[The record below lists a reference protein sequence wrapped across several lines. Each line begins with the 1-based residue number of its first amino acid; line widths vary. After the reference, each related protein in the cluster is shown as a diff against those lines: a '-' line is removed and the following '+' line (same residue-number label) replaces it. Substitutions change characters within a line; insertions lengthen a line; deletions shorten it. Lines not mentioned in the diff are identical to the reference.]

1 MKACD
6 DIAELMSEQIDGRLD
21 PAGRAVLRE
30 HLAQC
35 ARCRRDLESLQRTV
49 EVVRGAERT
58 RPPADLVA
66 RVRERVEA
74 GRRWSFSLVL
84 ARPDVRLALAASVV
98 LCVCLYS
105 VVRLGHRPEASCVV
119 AVPVARRA
127 APPVAAPQP
136 AAAPGAPANK
146 LADEVRPDPRRE
158 VASAAAEAPRDQ
170 AAGEYAFAQGRG
182 VPEADSKDFGA
193 AEAPAPSKAPMQ
205 EKAVGLAR
213 AAASSRAR
221 EEVVLRADS
230 DAEREAGRD
239 RGATG
244 DRIWASPSPAAK
256 PVPAVA
262 AKSER
267 DEPAAPEKVAA
278 EGGAAGPKPSA
289 ARPELSVAEAPRNEA
304 ATAGIAASQVATA
317 PSPVRSYTLRG
328 VSESA
333 VRAIIQEAGATPLQ
347 FKGLYGSRRLKDEAK
362 KETAKRESP
371 TTAPPSGST
380 DSLARV
386 PGGAVVIRTRI
397 PAAAFAKFQDRIL
410 DLAKEAKSASAPHAA
425 TAGGKAGEASAA
437 DGANA
442 QGVQVEII
450 LVPEG
455 R

>member
-278 EGGAAGPKPSA
+278 EGGAAG
-289 ARPELSVAEAPRNEA
+289 VALM
-304 ATAGIAASQVATA
+304 T
-317 PSPVRSYTLRG
+317 
-328 VSESA
+328 
-333 VRAIIQEAGATPLQ
+333 
-347 FKGLYGSRRLKDEAK
+347 
-362 KETAKRESP
+362 
-371 TTAPPSGST
+371 
-380 DSLARV
+380 ARV
-386 PGGAVVIRTRI
+386 AGLPGLR
-397 PAAAFAKFQDRIL
+397 
-410 DLAKEAKSASAPHAA
+410 
-425 TAGGKAGEASAA
+425 
-437 DGANA
+437 
-442 QGVQVEII
+442 
-450 LVPEG
+450 
-455 R
+455 